1 MDLFNL
7 EVSAENSDFVDG
19 TVKTSFEQ
27 GRTTILCIERKKGNP
42 PIWWYGNTDWTWIH
56 ATFIVSRVFV
66 QFGYDSMKRQRDFK
80 MPNLYL
86 VAFQWSS

>member
-7 EVSAENSDFVDG
+7 EVFAENSDFVDG

-42 PIWWYGNTDWTWIH
+42 PI
-56 ATFIVSRVFV
+56 
-66 QFGYDSMKRQRDFK
+66 
-80 MPNLYL
+80 
-86 VAFQWSS
+86 